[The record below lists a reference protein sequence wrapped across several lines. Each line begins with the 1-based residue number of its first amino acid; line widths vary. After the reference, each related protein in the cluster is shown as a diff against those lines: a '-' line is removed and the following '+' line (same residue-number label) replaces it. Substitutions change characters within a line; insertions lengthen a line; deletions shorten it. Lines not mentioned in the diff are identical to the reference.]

1 LRRRPRR
8 RFSGGGGGGGSGR
21 GRGGAVSGCG
31 GCGSTRVPMARTKG
45 EGARRPGTEAGI
57 GRAKTLAVA
66 AAEVDAVAEGKGRPR
81 DGGDMGMAAP

>member
-1 LRRRPRR
+1 M
-8 RFSGGGGGGGSGR
+8 
-21 GRGGAVSGCG
+21 SGCG

-57 GRAKTLAVA
+57 GRAKTLAAAAA